1 MLFVSLFLFTT
12 LTFSQNVGIKA
23 DGTAPDNS
31 AMLEVGST
39 EKGFLMPRMTTDEI
53 AAITSPANGLMV
65 YCTTDGK
72 FYIYNSLIVAWKEIK
87 YGSGIIATNCGKIND
102 LRDGKIYN
110 TVIIGTQCWM
120 AQNLTCQPSV
130 SGAGRPSS
138 ITSCPTGWH
147 FPTDAE
153 QTTLITY
160 LGSNS
165 GFTALPAGFCTENG
179 QTIKPDG
186 FSVRCLRDN

>member
-87 YGSGIIATNCGKIND
+87 YGSGIIATNCGKV
-102 LRDGKIYN
+102 LDGAKSY
-110 TVIIGTQCWM
+110 
-120 AQNLTCQPSV
+120 
-130 SGAGRPSS
+130 
-138 ITSCPTGWH
+138 
-147 FPTDAE
+147 
-153 QTTLITY
+153 
-160 LGSNS
+160 
-165 GFTALPAGFCTENG
+165 LPAIGERGRQAFFHY
-179 QTIKPDG
+179 IMPHRLA
-186 FSVRCLRDN
+186 FSNRCRTNHADNLLGKQ